1 MELLKQSIKNLSNV
15 PVYWNRVMRE
25 QLVPIANP
33 QFIFIKLS
41 TKIIHLSYLFF
52 IKNNII

>member
-15 PVYWNRVMRE
+15 PVYWNRVMRK
-25 QLVPIANP
+25 QLVLIANP